1 MTAMPYCPHC
11 HQAVDTQAISC
22 PHCRCQLKAHGH
34 PGIPL
39 YRAGEAEFLCPTCR
53 YQADD
58 TCNFPQ
64 RPYAK
69 ECTMYR
75 SDQGPAT
82 SQARAYKPRR
92 PWTHYFGWLVLIALV
107 AIAILLAL

>member
-1 MTAMPYCPHC
+1 MPQCPHC
-11 HQAVDTQAISC
+11 HQAVDTQAITC
-22 PHCRCQLKAHGH
+22 PHCRCLLKAHGH

-39 YRAGEAEFLCPTCR
+39 YRAEDAEFLCQTCR

-75 SDQGPAT
+75 LDQGPDAP
-82 SQARAYKPRR
+82 SAKAAYKPHR
-92 PWTHYFGWLVLIALV
+92 PWTQYAGWLVFIALV